1 MSNKTFKITITGKN
15 EKELFAPKQVVNV
28 QRFGEDVQLEYD
40 RQHYLQLSDKYSKA
54 VASRT
59 KALEK
64 GEVSKAKK
72 ADLDAKGVHMSGEL
86 EKLILG
92 DIDVEINPSES
103 TEERDVYN
111 CLKTLYGSREGE
123 QALDRE
129 FGLNMDCL
137 SLPAEAAEAKL
148 TAEII
153 RKTKKYEPRA
163 QVLEVSY
170 ETSHS
175 QQGNIR
181 PKVVINIV

>member
-1 MSNKTFKITITGKN
+1 MSD
-15 EKELFAPKQVVNV
+15 ELNN
-28 QRFGEDVQLEYD
+28 L
-40 RQHYLQLSDKYSKA
+40 L
-54 VASRT
+54 
-59 KALEK
+59 
-64 GEVSKAKK
+64 
-72 ADLDAKGVHMSGEL
+72 
-86 EKLILG
+86 LG
-92 DIDVEINPSES
+92 DIEVEVEPSDGDQD
-103 TEERDVYN
+103 RDVYN
-111 CLKTLYGSREGE
+111 RLITLYGSRVGE

-137 SLPAEAAEAKL
+137 SLPVEAAEAKL

-170 ETSHS
+170 ETSRS

>member
-1 MSNKTFKITITGKN
+1 
-15 EKELFAPKQVVNV
+15 
-28 QRFGEDVQLEYD
+28 
-40 RQHYLQLSDKYSKA
+40 
-54 VASRT
+54 
-59 KALEK
+59 
-64 GEVSKAKK
+64 
-72 ADLDAKGVHMSGEL
+72 MSGEL

-137 SLPAEAAEAKL
+137 S
-148 TAEII
+148 
-153 RKTKKYEPRA
+153 
-163 QVLEVSY
+163 Y
-170 ETSHS
+170 ETSRS

>member
-1 MSNKTFKITITGKN
+1 
-15 EKELFAPKQVVNV
+15 
-28 QRFGEDVQLEYD
+28 
-40 RQHYLQLSDKYSKA
+40 
-54 VASRT
+54 
-59 KALEK
+59 
-64 GEVSKAKK
+64 
-72 ADLDAKGVHMSGEL
+72 MSGEL

-111 CLKTLYGSREGE
+111 CLKTLY
-123 QALDRE
+123 RE

-170 ETSHS
+170 ETSRS

>member
-1 MSNKTFKITITGKN
+1 
-15 EKELFAPKQVVNV
+15 
-28 QRFGEDVQLEYD
+28 
-40 RQHYLQLSDKYSKA
+40 
-54 VASRT
+54 
-59 KALEK
+59 
-64 GEVSKAKK
+64 
-72 ADLDAKGVHMSGEL
+72 MSGEL

-153 RKTKKYEPRA
+153 RKTKKYEP
-163 QVLEVSY
+163 SY
-170 ETSHS
+170 ETSRS

>member
-1 MSNKTFKITITGKN
+1 MGRGTSVLGT
-15 EKELFAPKQVVNV
+15 
-28 QRFGEDVQLEYD
+28 
-40 RQHYLQLSDKYSKA
+40 DK
-54 VASRT
+54 R
-59 KALEK
+59 
-64 GEVSKAKK
+64 K

-111 CLKTLYGSREGE
+111 CLKTLYGSRVGE

-170 ETSHS
+170 ETSRS

>member
-1 MSNKTFKITITGKN
+1 
-15 EKELFAPKQVVNV
+15 
-28 QRFGEDVQLEYD
+28 
-40 RQHYLQLSDKYSKA
+40 
-54 VASRT
+54 
-59 KALEK
+59 
-64 GEVSKAKK
+64 
-72 ADLDAKGVHMSGEL
+72 MSGEL

-148 TAEII
+148 TAGDHP
-153 RKTKKYEPRA
+153 KDK
-163 QVLEVSY
+163 EVRT
-170 ETSHS
+170 EGTSAGS
-175 QQGNIR
+175 
-181 PKVVINIV
+181 KL

>member
-1 MSNKTFKITITGKN
+1 MSD
-15 EKELFAPKQVVNV
+15 ELNN
-28 QRFGEDVQLEYD
+28 L
-40 RQHYLQLSDKYSKA
+40 L
-54 VASRT
+54 
-59 KALEK
+59 
-64 GEVSKAKK
+64 
-72 ADLDAKGVHMSGEL
+72 
-86 EKLILG
+86 LG
-92 DIDVEINPSES
+92 DIEVEVEPSDGDQD
-103 TEERDVYN
+103 RDVYN
-111 CLKTLYGSREGE
+111 RLITLYGSRVGE
-123 QALDRE
+123 QTLDRE

-170 ETSHS
+170 ETSRS

>member
-1 MSNKTFKITITGKN
+1 
-15 EKELFAPKQVVNV
+15 
-28 QRFGEDVQLEYD
+28 
-40 RQHYLQLSDKYSKA
+40 
-54 VASRT
+54 
-59 KALEK
+59 
-64 GEVSKAKK
+64 
-72 ADLDAKGVHMSGEL
+72 MSGEL

-137 SLPAEAAEAKL
+137 SLAAEAKL

-170 ETSHS
+170 ETSRS

>member
-1 MSNKTFKITITGKN
+1 
-15 EKELFAPKQVVNV
+15 
-28 QRFGEDVQLEYD
+28 
-40 RQHYLQLSDKYSKA
+40 
-54 VASRT
+54 
-59 KALEK
+59 
-64 GEVSKAKK
+64 
-72 ADLDAKGVHMSGEL
+72 MSGEL

-153 RKTKKYEPRA
+153 RKTKKYA

-170 ETSHS
+170 ETSRS

>member
-1 MSNKTFKITITGKN
+1 
-15 EKELFAPKQVVNV
+15 
-28 QRFGEDVQLEYD
+28 
-40 RQHYLQLSDKYSKA
+40 
-54 VASRT
+54 
-59 KALEK
+59 
-64 GEVSKAKK
+64 
-72 ADLDAKGVHMSGEL
+72 MSGEL

-170 ETSHS
+170 ETSRNVTKAVEEF
-175 QQGNIR
+175 QQWQRSIGRDISPMELIYR
-181 PKVVINIV
+181 LRVAGVKRVELRQPVYMVVEGGSDLEKATVQIPKLSGTPTIIYGGVEDD